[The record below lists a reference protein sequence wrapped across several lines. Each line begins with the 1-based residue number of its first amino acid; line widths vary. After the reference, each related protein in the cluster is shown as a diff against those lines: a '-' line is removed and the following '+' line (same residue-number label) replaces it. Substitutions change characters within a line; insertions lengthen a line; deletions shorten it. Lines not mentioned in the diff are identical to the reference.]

1 MLCGSENLR
10 LFQCSR
16 TKSSS
21 SLKLTQMRNRKIV
34 ENSLSQLSPPV
45 TVCNLVMSAAC
56 DRLAGV
62 RALSLGLGLRKER
75 SLETAALSAP
85 PRVVVREGKEGAKG
99 EPQPAGCT
107 SKAAGRIS
115 LHCVQC
121 TGRVLGEVDVRCKVL
136 EPFKPG
142 QSTAKILRVRDWH
155 MCVSSRRA
163 QAKGPDNR
171 TSSALAAS
179 ANVPGS
185 YALRDAISAQRGKL
199 EPYHKP
205 VGERYEIGDSDV
217 CRRRKGVWK
226 RVTLDSVGALERNG
240 EKGAVAMGTI
250 GRVSET
256 SQVARAARRT
266 KNLIEPQ
273 TGLVG
278 VPTIERFVFN
288 PREKQSTAGIAE
300 TRKVAIPVYL
310 TPSPWLQVRVEFSRS
325 GPVVGLGTLFCY
337 NLLVYSREIM
347 LPWGVGGVSR
357 ILAHASVKTF
367 TTWWLRF
374 KVP

>member
-1 MLCGSENLR
+1 MYAVHDVFSIYSMRIIREFVASTPMLSSEVIIE
-10 LFQCSR
+10 F
-16 TKSSS
+16 
-21 SLKLTQMRNRKIV
+21 
-34 ENSLSQLSPPV
+34 ELSPPV
-45 TVCNLVMSAAC
+45 IVWNLVMSAVC

-62 RALSLGLGLRKER
+62 RALSTLSLGLGLRKER
-75 SLETAALSAP
+75 PRLYQAP
-85 PRVVVREGKEGAKG
+85 PRVVVHEGKEGAGG
-99 EPQPAGCT
+99 EPESAGCT
-107 SKAAGRIS
+107 SKAALAGQIS

-155 MCVSSRRA
+155 MA

-240 EKGAVAMGTI
+240 EKA
-250 GRVSET
+250 
-256 SQVARAARRT
+256 Q
-266 KNLIEPQ
+266 
-273 TGLVG
+273 
-278 VPTIERFVFN
+278 
-288 PREKQSTAGIAE
+288 
-300 TRKVAIPVYL
+300 
-310 TPSPWLQVRVEFSRS
+310 LQVRVEFSRS